1 MQVETIYTFKNYL
14 YIVISGFF
22 SQNKVE
28 KICLIPWGP
37 FFIKQ
42 LFHSRL
48 VGYEM
53 IIANSALRASLA
65 VYHLS
70 YPTRAREII
79 VKKQLRNW
87 STGNYQI
94 ILVPRAAILG
104 AGQEDRSSG
113 DENVGS
119 CIPCLETHMRIK
131 CTDDIENKF
140 EHTGCNI
147 YGKWTKLTLK
157 QRDPSCMIFGP
168 WYLSL
173 LSSCPISACQVT
185 GISVKVS
192 SGMNDFRARI
202 SWCITTL
209 CSGNKSRGIRYQF
222 NSSIPSFIHRQIS
235 VRTDCFQN

>member
-79 VKKQLRNW
+79 VKYQLRN
-87 STGNYQI
+87 
-94 ILVPRAAILG
+94 
-104 AGQEDRSSG
+104 
-113 DENVGS
+113 
-119 CIPCLETHMRIK
+119 
-131 CTDDIENKF
+131 
-140 EHTGCNI
+140 
-147 YGKWTKLTLK
+147 
-157 QRDPSCMIFGP
+157 
-168 WYLSL
+168 
-173 LSSCPISACQVT
+173 
-185 GISVKVS
+185 
-192 SGMNDFRARI
+192 
-202 SWCITTL
+202 
-209 CSGNKSRGIRYQF
+209 
-222 NSSIPSFIHRQIS
+222 
-235 VRTDCFQN
+235 